1 MSSPENSTDPK
12 LWGPALWKFLH
23 SMAANYPQ
31 KPNPQ
36 YRASSR
42 QFFYSLRHLLPCE
55 MCRTHYS
62 ALLSKR
68 QPQTESAHAL
78 QEWVLWMHNEVN
90 RRIKPDNQMWNI
102 GQVKE
107 MYKPDANANH
117 DPTSHLMAHLFRTQ
131 VNMSMPVDETSPE
144 YKNIMRP
151 LDELHSMLFN
161 TPTQDSTLNDSKTP
175 SLESSQKQTQITEVS
190 QGQETS
196 QDGQQLSSS
205 ETLNANQQS
214 QTPPP
219 VTQTSETLVS
229 VQPEPLK
236 APVPL
241 TGPIKVPESLPLPG
255 LTQTPPT
262 RKFTS
267 IRQRLNRRNPL
278 QTNRKPANFNQKKIR
293 PYSARSNASRPTIQN
308 QSRMNQQHKPV
319 VEQPVTFQP
328 PSDCKDKDEKK
339 DCGCGN
345 K

>member
-90 RRIKPDNQMWNI
+90 RRIKPDSPTWNI

-144 YKNIMRP
+144 YKNIMKP

-161 TPTQDSTLNDSKTP
+161 SPTQDSTLNDSKTP
-175 SLESSQKQTQITEVS
+175 SLESSQKQTQLTEVS
-190 QGQETS
+190 QGQEIS
-196 QDGQQLSSS
+196 QDGQRLSSS

-214 QTPPP
+214 QTPP
-219 VTQTSETLVS
+219 SETLVS
-229 VQPEPLK
+229 VHPEPLT
-236 APVPL
+236 APVPVPGPVQ
-241 TGPIKVPESLPLPG
+241 GPINGPESLPLPG
-255 LTQTPPT
+255 SPQTPPT
-262 RKFTS
+262 RKFTP

-278 QTNRKPANFNQKKIR
+278 QTKRKPTKFNQKRIR
-293 PYSARSNASRPTIQN
+293 PYSARSNASRPVQN
-308 QSRMNQQHKPV
+308 QTNTNQQHKPV
-319 VEQPVTFQP
+319 VSQPVTFQP
-328 PSDCKDKDEKK
+328 PSDCKDEKK